1 MCAYTCICESQSAC
15 SASSKLRFFASS
27 SFIMHN
33 GMSSSS
39 IVPAWSMAIFN
50 LRHAECAPN
59 AAAAAIAVASALRRM
74 VVSFCRV
81 GGSVL
86 NEDWALP
93 MTAGLTTSESSL
105 FRSLCRSLRTQ
116 SRQSHIFSWLAW
128 LRVYV
133 LPCILSHTAATGNIE
148 LSVIVCG
155 MCSVNSSDFTSD
167 TLFSHVTLSTSSF
180 FLISQFSSAL
190 FALYTTALLCFVD
203 ASHRAS
209 QKPFVSLSPQYTAT
223 VV

>member
-39 IVPAWSMAIFN
+39 IVPAWSMAIFD

-86 NEDWALP
+86 NEDRALP

-105 FRSLCRSLRTQ
+105 FRSLFLVQIASDTFAPIT
-116 SRQSHIFSWLAW
+116 HIFVATLAENAKK
-128 LRVYV
+128 Y
-133 LPCILSHTAATGNIE
+133 
-148 LSVIVCG
+148 
-155 MCSVNSSDFTSD
+155 
-167 TLFSHVTLSTSSF
+167 
-180 FLISQFSSAL
+180 
-190 FALYTTALLCFVD
+190 
-203 ASHRAS
+203 
-209 QKPFVSLSPQYTAT
+209 
-223 VV
+223 